1 MANPIGALR
10 VLLSA
15 NAAQFERDMGRA
27 RRTSDRTANRFRG
40 NLRKMVGS
48 DPLRALRSNVMAF
61 TRILAPLASGV
72 AFQKAFTAASEF
84 GKGMALV
91 GTLSDEAYFAQR
103 RLAAQVRKTAK
114 ESGQDLNVLAKAT
127 FDLVSA
133 TGQVEGATM
142 GLDAAWK
149 LAVAGGTDVGIAMDG
164 ATTVMNAYTKSTAE
178 AHAITNALFKSQQFG
193 KTTVAEIASN
203 LGQVAPSAR
212 QARVE
217 MEELMAALGATTRV
231 LKTDIAATSLA
242 RFFDA
247 LSNSTDDV
255 RRKSRAMARE
265 VGVVGFEFSSAS
277 LRANGLAQFM
287 AKLGKVVGDDSRKL
301 QALGVESRA
310 AKAAIV
316 LMANDARDLT
326 DALAKQ
332 TDGIDELTKGVSRM
346 EQTTAQKTAKMK
358 AAWNDLWVSFGND
371 LGNAFHFF
379 ESGEALDAVALFSE
393 EFAMAVGAMDAN
405 DLARPTGKQYARMIE
420 ARARD
425 AERLLAV
432 TVAVQEAEAALAEAG
447 GVADFRL
454 REARKAL
461 EAAGSGRDVDTEAL
475 TRAEKLLEDRA
486 RRRKAA
492 EDRAKARK
500 EAAADPLGPPEL
512 EVDEDARR
520 KAREANDA
528 RIEDE
533 RQALFDLEDMRRD
546 SAHELRKVGLDA
558 LGQELADLD
567 RHQAE
572 LLKRWEGN
580 EFAIGKVRET
590 FANLRASALKRADDE
605 EIAET
610 KRWAADV
617 AEIAND
623 AEFQLAQVRRTA
635 REAELADTNRQFDI
649 MAAEAREAGR
659 ETVDI
664 ERARVASLA
673 VIRERHIEAD
683 RESLDIRRAH
693 EFELSMIGREGVEAE
708 IARERYRWDTIIAE
722 AKRRGAETVDLEAAR
737 LAALEAIRKEH
748 EIEPRS
754 RPFAR
759 EIAQADEFGKGVEVA
774 MDRAA
779 ANVMRVGELGA
790 ASFDMLVG
798 GAERLFVAGVTGAED
813 MGEVMDRL
821 LEQFAAM
828 AASAAFNFL
837 LSAGFAALGV
847 PVPPQAIGAGI
858 GAVTGSSSSPSKA
871 AAVNSGV
878 LTSVAKAASSVDSA
892 RESASGGRGLT
903 VNVFDRVG
911 VDVDSRRS
919 AGPFGDQL
927 EVTIDRAVA
936 KSLEAGGET
945 AKALQRLYALR
956 RRTRRT

>member
-15 NAAQFERDMGRA
+15 NSAQFERDMGRA
-27 RRTSDRTANRFRG
+27 RRTSDRTAGQFRA

-72 AFQKAFTAASEF
+72 AFQKAFQASSEF

-91 GTLSDEAYFAQR
+91 GTLSDEAYRAQK
-103 RLAAQVRKTAK
+103 RLAVQVRKTAK
-114 ESGQDLNVLAKAT
+114 ESGEDLNILAKAT

-133 TGQVEGATM
+133 TGQVEGATK

-164 ATTVMNAYTKSTAE
+164 ATTIMGAYSKSVE
-178 AHAITNALFKSQQFG
+178 DAHEISNALFKAQQFG
-193 KTTVAEIASN
+193 KTTVGDLASN

-217 MEELMAALGATTRV
+217 LEELMASLGVTTRV
-231 LKTDIAATSLA
+231 LKTDIAATSVS

-247 LSNSTDDV
+247 VANSSEEV

-265 VGVVGFEFSSAS
+265 VGVVDFEFSSAS
-277 LRANGLAQFM
+277 LRANGFAQFM
-287 AKLGKVVGDDSRKL
+287 QKLGKVVGDDSRKL

-326 DALAKQ
+326 EALKLQ
-332 TDGIDELTKGVSRM
+332 TNGVDELTKGVSRM
-346 EQTTAQKTAKMK
+346 SATTAAKTAKMK
-358 AAWNDLWVSFGND
+358 AAWNDLWVSFGDD
-371 LGNAFHFF
+371 LANAFHFF
-379 ESGEALDAVALFSE
+379 ESGEAMDALTLFSE

-405 DLARPTGKQYARMIE
+405 DLARPTWKQYNRMIE
-420 ARARD
+420 DRARD

-432 TVAVQEAEAALAEAG
+432 TKAVQEAEAQFAETGKG
-447 GVADFRL
+447 GDYRL
-454 REARKAL
+454 RQAREAL
-461 EAAGSGRDVDTEAL
+461 DAAGSGRDVNTEAL
-475 TRAEKLLEDRA
+475 TRAERLLEDRK
-486 RRRKAA
+486 RRREAVEA
-492 EDRAKARK
+492 RA
-500 EAAADPLGPPEL
+500 EAARMAREAARTAPTL
-512 EVDEDARR
+512 EVDEAARES
-520 KAREANDA
+520 AREANADRLA
-528 RIEDE
+528 DE
-533 RQALFDLEDMRRD
+533 RDALHDLANMRRD
-546 SAHELRKVGLDA
+546 AAHDLRKSGLDA
-558 LGQELADLD
+558 LGQELVDLD

-572 LLKRWEGN
+572 LLERWEGN
-580 EFAIGKVRET
+580 EFAMGKVRET
-590 FANLRASALKRADDE
+590 FADLRLAALKRADGA
-605 EIAET
+605 EIEET
-610 KRWAADV
+610 KRWAENV
-617 AEIAND
+617 AEIAGD

-635 REAELADTNRQFDI
+635 REAELAEVSRQFDV
-649 MAAEAREAGR
+649 MAAEARAAGR
-659 ETVDI
+659 ETVEI

-673 VIRERHIEAD
+673 VVRERHLQAD

-693 EFELSMIGREGVEAE
+693 EFELSMIGRSGVEAE
-708 IARERYRWDTIIAE
+708 IAREKFRWDQIIAE

-737 LAALEAIRKEH
+737 QAALEAIRKEH

-754 RPFAR
+754 RPFGR
-759 EIAQADEFGKGVEVA
+759 EIAEAETFGKGVEVA
-774 MDRAA
+774 MSRAA

-790 ASFDMLVG
+790 ESFDMLVG
-798 GAERLFVAGVTGAED
+798 GAERLFAAGVTGAED
-813 MGEVMDRL
+813 MGDVVDQL
-821 LEQFAAM
+821 LQQFAQL

-847 PVPPQAIGAGI
+847 PVPPQAIGAGL
-858 GAVTGSSSSPSKA
+858 AAATGSSSSPQKS

-878 LTSVAKAASSVDSA
+878 LTSVAKAAKSA
-892 RESASGGRGLT
+892 TASGEVAGGRGLT

-911 VDVDSRRS
+911 VDVESTRT

-927 EVTIDRAVA
+927 EVIIDRAVA
-936 KSLEAGGET
+936 KSIEANGET
-945 AKALQRLYALR
+945 SKALQRRFGLR